1 MSQQQQENA
10 PEQQKDTAPR
20 ISRPAQG
27 YRLLKQ
33 VGAFV
38 ASCIT
43 AALDGIKTAG
53 IATGRFCRSAV
64 FAAGRFFRRTAAAF
78 VQAAASM
85 AHTVSSAF
93 RLLRGACR
101 NAKENN
107 QSAVK
112 ACVRAAA
119 DAAGRNRALVRSWL
133 NHAAAIA
140 GILVFAAVSIGCSR
154 LSVAVEIVC
163 DGDVVGYVEDE
174 TVYQDACRILGERLR
189 HTDVSALS
197 LHPDF
202 HVVLHGSSGLLSAAQ
217 LTDNLLGLSGRQVQP
232 AVGVYIN
239 DSFFAAAEDENT
251 ADELITAYMEA
262 FRADSE
268 APLTLRE
275 EVSFLPGYY
284 LTADIFE
291 PEAFAA
297 RLNTPQ
303 EDGNAWLHVLQTAQ
317 VVYQEEI
324 PFPAEEV
331 TSDKL
336 KAGVRQVTQAGVNGV
351 AQVTAS
357 VTTENGVETAREI
370 LSTET
375 VTPAVPQITTVG
387 SKKVQTQTQT
397 QTQANYALSAA
408 AGSGTYIWPVNGG
421 YTSAHYGDGRGHKGT
436 DIAAPAGTLIY
447 ASRGGTVIRAGWY
460 SGYGLCVMID
470 HGGGVVT
477 LYGHASRLNVS
488 VGQTVEQGQVIA
500 FVGTTGDST
509 GNHCHFEI
517 RVNGTCINPENY
529 IGSRS
534 R

>member
-1 MSQQQQENA
+1 MSQQQQESV
-10 PEQQKDTAPR
+10 PH
-20 ISRPAQG
+20 ISLPARG

-38 ASCIT
+38 ASCT
-43 AALDGIKTAG
+43 AAAFDGCKAAG
-53 IATGRFCRSAV
+53 IATGRFCRTAV
-64 FAAGRFFRRTAAAF
+64 FATGRFFRRTGIAVFRAVRSPFHAAA
-78 VQAAASM
+78 AAM
-85 AHTVSSAF
+85 RT
-93 RLLRGACR
+93 LRAAYR
-101 NAKENN
+101 DAKENG
-107 QSAVK
+107 QPAMQ
-112 ACVRAAA
+112 ACRQAF
-119 DAAGRNRALVRSWL
+119 AAGIGRNGALFKSYL

-140 GILVFAAVSIGCSR
+140 GILVFAVVSIGCSR
-154 LSVAVEIVC
+154 LSVAVEVVC
-163 DGDVVGYVEDE
+163 DGNVIGYVEDE

-217 LTDNLLGLSGRQVQP
+217 LTDGLLGVSGRQVQP
-232 AVGVYIN
+232 AVGIYLN
-239 DSFFAAAEDENT
+239 DEFFAAISDENT
-251 ADELITAYMEA
+251 ADELIDRYTET
-262 FRADSE
+262 FRTDPNA
-268 APLTLRE
+268 ALTVRE
-275 EVSFLPGYY
+275 EVRCLSGYY
-284 LTADIFE
+284 LNEDIVE
-291 PEAFAA
+291 PETFSA
-297 RLNTPQ
+297 RLSTPR
-303 EDGNAWLHVLQTAQ
+303 EDGSAWLHVTQTAQ

-324 PFPAEEV
+324 PFSAEEV
-331 TSDKL
+331 QDSEL
-336 KAGVRQVTQAGVNGV
+336 NAGVRRVTQAGVNGV
-351 AQVTAS
+351 AQVTAM
-357 VTTENGVETAREI
+357 VTTENGVETAREV
-370 LSTET
+370 LSTVT
-375 VTPAVPQITTVG
+375 VTEPVKQITAVG
-387 SKKVQTQTQT
+387 TKKVAEVPSQTSVS
-397 QTQANYALSAA
+397 YALSAA

-421 YTSAHYGDGRGHKGT
+421 YTSAHYGDGRGHKGE
-436 DIAAPAGTLIY
+436 DIAAPAGTHIY